1 VRVKGVWVVATN
13 LDLDDKL
20 IREAVKLGKFKTKKE
35 AVTAA
40 LNEFVKK
47 RQQASLIELFG
58 TIDFREGW
66 DYKQMRKRRRSAP

>member
-1 VRVKGVWVVATN
+1 
-13 LDLDDKL
+13 
-20 IREAVKLGKFKTKKE
+20 VKLGKFKTKKE

>member
-1 VRVKGVWVVATN
+1 MATN

-40 LNEFVKK
+40 LTEFVKK
-47 RQQASLIELFG
+47 RQQASLTELFG
-58 TIDFREGW
+58 TIDFHPDW
-66 DYKQMRKRRRSAP
+66 DYKKMRRRRRGAP